1 MSFVTSRLLLDLLA
15 VALAG
20 VTIKLLDDFL
30 DYAVDLAS
38 GSPSLIDVL
47 GSGSVVYTLIFAVF
61 ACSINLK
68 SAAPLMLSAYAV
80 GMLKDPAQML
90 PLGLSAWMESVVVA
104 IASWSI
110 FGWPATLVSLLLMTA
125 VEFIDDLFDYSRD
138 ERGPSTN
145 LVHVIGK
152 TQLILLSLVV
162 IIAAL
167 IIDTRTTA
175 LVAICA
181 PVTAVI
187 ADLISRSYR
196 GKAYGA

>member
-1 MSFVTSRLLLDLLA
+1 MSFITSRLVSDLLA

-20 VTIKLLDDFL
+20 VAIKLLDDFL
-30 DYAVDLAS
+30 DYAVDLAA
-38 GSPSLIDVL
+38 GNPSLIDVL

-61 ACSINLK
+61 ACSINLRL
-68 SAAPLMLSAYAV
+68 AAPLMLSAYAV

-90 PLGLSAWMESVVVA
+90 PLGLSAWMESAVVA
-104 IASWSI
+104 LASWSI
-110 FGWPATLVSLLLMTA
+110 FGWPATLASLLLMTA

-145 LVHVIGK
+145 LVSVIGK
-152 TQLILLSLVV
+152 TQLILLSLAVM
-162 IIAAL
+162 IAAL
-167 IIDTRTTA
+167 IIDMRTTA
-175 LVAICA
+175 LVGVCA